1 MNVKRP
7 TVRDAKPAQ
16 IFEANGSLYIK
27 ATCNAG
33 NNALCLSTGKT
44 TRIPEETPVA
54 IYKDAEV
61 VLWK

>member
-1 MNVKRP
+1 VNIKRP

-27 ATCNAG
+27 AQCNAG
-33 NNALCLSTGKT
+33 NNALCLTTGKT
-44 TRIPEETPVA
+44 KRLNEETPVA

-61 VLWK
+61 VCK